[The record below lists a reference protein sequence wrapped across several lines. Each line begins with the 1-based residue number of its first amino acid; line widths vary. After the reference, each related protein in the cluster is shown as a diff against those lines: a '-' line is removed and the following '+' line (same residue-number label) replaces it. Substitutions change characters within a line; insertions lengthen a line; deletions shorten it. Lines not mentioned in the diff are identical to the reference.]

1 MWSLAIGLKKDSL
14 GKIHGGEKTANE
26 TERQINGERE
36 RDRQAKIKERERV
49 W

>member
-1 MWSLAIGLKKDSL
+1 MWSLEIGLNKDSL
-14 GKIHGGEKTANE
+14 VKMHGGEKTANE

-36 RDRQAKIKERERV
+36 RDRQAKIEERERV